1 MVKIS
6 IIAVVFFLILT
17 LITVKLT
24 LKKYKKENSE
34 KMWKLWGM
42 RTMYWQA
49 VILIS
54 SVLTFM
60 IMMLLNWGNILNF

>member
-1 MVKIS
+1 MLKLS
-6 IIAVVFFLILT
+6 IIAVVIFSILT

-42 RTMYWQA
+42 RTMYWRA

-54 SVLTFM
+54 SILTFIM
-60 IMMLLNWGNILNF
+60 IMLLKWGNILTF

>member
-1 MVKIS
+1 MVKLS
-6 IIAVVFFLILT
+6 IIAVVIFLILT

-54 SVLTFM
+54 SVLTFI